1 MYCEICE
8 NRFKKQINESV
19 TKFGEYKKYKK
30 QLIENKLLQK
40 IQADF

>member
-8 NRFKKQINESV
+8 NRF
-19 TKFGEYKKYKK
+19 KKYKK

-40 IQADF
+40 IQEDF

>member
-8 NRFKKQINESV
+8 NRFKKQIDESV
-19 TKFGEYKKYKK
+19 TKFGEYKK